1 MTHTT
6 IEKGIKD
13 ITETAVEIFSET
25 TNAYDL
31 EVCRDTLVQR
41 IISIANSVAEKYNF
55 SDYETPVYFETAVIE
70 TE

>member
-13 ITETAVEIFSET
+13 ITDTAVEIFSEM

-41 IISIANSVAEKYNF
+41 IISIADSVAGQYNF
-55 SDYETPVYFETAVIE
+55 SDYEISVYFETAIIE
-70 TE
+70 AE